1 MPNAA
6 ALKKKKKKGNG
17 RNKKQKR
24 KLKYEE
30 HALSEIERVKDM
42 FVDGGS

>member
-6 ALKKKKKKGNG
+6 ALKKKKK
-17 RNKKQKR
+17 RKKETGETKSK

-42 FVDGGS
+42 FVDEGS